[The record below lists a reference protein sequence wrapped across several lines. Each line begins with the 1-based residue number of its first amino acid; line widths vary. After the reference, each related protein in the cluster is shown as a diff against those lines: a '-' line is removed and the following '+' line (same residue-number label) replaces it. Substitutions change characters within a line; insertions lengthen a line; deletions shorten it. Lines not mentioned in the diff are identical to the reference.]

1 MLESVCP
8 HQVPNS
14 IWAADFD
21 ATLLKYEAGYH
32 RVEQWEVSLGWISKG
47 ILFLFLIK
55 EALLVFAVGIRLY
68 FSTGAH
74 VIDFVITAVAFGLEI
89 GFFVS
94 KQYGS
99 NSQAATLTHLIVV
112 LLVWRVVRLL
122 HGLLETA
129 FAVQNHDTEQH
140 NTEQLQRSAVQLKR
154 AVSSLE
160 QRVRE
165 LEQAAAQAGAPR
177 VWHHE
182 QLVLVMRAFQ
192 QSINEGRC

>member
-14 IWAADFD
+14 SWAADFD
-21 ATLLKYEAGYH
+21 VTLLKYEAGYH

-94 KQYGS
+94 KQFGS
-99 NSQAATLTHLIVV
+99 HSQAATLTHLIVV

-129 FAVQNHDTEQH
+129 FAVQNHDTELI
-140 NTEQLQRSAVQLKR
+140 NTEQLQHSAVQLKR
-154 AVSSLE
+154 AVSSLQ

-165 LEQAAAQAGAPR
+165 LEEAAAQAGTPR
-177 VWHHE
+177 VWHHA